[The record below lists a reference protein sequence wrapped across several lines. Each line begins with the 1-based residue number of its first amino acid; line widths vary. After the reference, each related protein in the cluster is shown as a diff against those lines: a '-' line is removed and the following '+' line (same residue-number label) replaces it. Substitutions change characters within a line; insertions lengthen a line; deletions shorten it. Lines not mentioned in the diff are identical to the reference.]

1 MSQSVQHPG
10 IDEIQIQ
17 GDVVDDVRELLISR
31 SKPFEQMPPEGEGGV
46 TASNVVVD
54 EKSK

>member
-17 GDVVDDVRELLISR
+17 GDVMDDVRELLISR